1 MSRIII
7 DDIEDGSEEMITD
20 LKNYLKA
27 HDWDFKEDQDDIND
41 YK

>member
-1 MSRIII
+1 MMSRIII

-27 HDWDFKEDQDDIND
+27 HDWDFKEVSR
-41 YK
+41 